1 MSLLLSLRTPGRA
14 LLCAAAF
21 GGVVALSGCAGS
33 PPDGLSAYDS
43 DPAIAARVQQAVSA
57 DAANAAAL
65 KDGRIRIHVL
75 QGSVTLVGNADSVTQ
90 MANALAAVRTVGG
103 VQSVQSDL
111 HLRSVASPRTA
122 TSSSISESA
131 KTGSPKPSRS
141 E

>member
-1 MSLLLSLRTPGRA
+1 
-14 LLCAAAF
+14 
-21 GGVVALSGCAGS
+21 
-33 PPDGLSAYDS
+33 LSAYDS